1 MSEVTLR
8 LFMAVSM
15 TIAAAVADFGG
26 VVDTGEQ
33 FIAGVNDRPEIIR
46 RCQRHRR
53 IESPANISLPNDT

>member
-1 MSEVTLR
+1 
-8 LFMAVSM
+8 MAVSM